1 MNDTIVAAYCL
12 FDDILRAFGLRNDPQ
27 CRLVDAEIMTIALV
41 AARFYGGNY
50 TNSLHFLIEH
60 RYLAS
65 ISLSRFIRRL
75 HRIRDWFLTIMRV
88 LGQYWSTINADST
101 YIIDSFP
108 IPCCDN
114 IRIRRSRR
122 YRGEVYRGYIAS
134 KKRYFYGIR
143 IHLMCTAD
151 GKPIDVFLAPGSY
164 SDTSEMQNYH
174 WNLPAGSW
182 VIGDKAYTHYAF
194 EDELVQHD
202 IHLMPL
208 RKSNLKRKLESYQT
222 YFRSI
227 TRKTIETVG
236 SSITRRF
243 PKTIHAVTAAGF
255 ELKVVLFV
263 CAYAIDCV

>member
-12 FDDILRAFGLRNDPQ
+12 IDDILHAFGHRNDPQ

-50 TNSLHFLIEH
+50 TNALKFLIEH

-75 HRIRDWFLTIMRV
+75 HRIKAWFLTIMRV
-88 LGQYWSTINADST
+88 LGDYWMQINAEST
-101 YIIDSFP
+101 YTIDSFP
-108 IPCCDN
+108 IPSCDN

-143 IHLMCTAD
+143 IHLMSTAD
-151 GKPIDVFLAPGSY
+151 GKPVDVFLAPGSY
-164 SDTSEMQNYH
+164 SDTSEMQEYH
-174 WNLPAGSW
+174 WDMPAGSW
-182 VIGDKAYTHYAF
+182 IIGDKAYTNYAF
-194 EDELVQHD
+194 EDELIEHD

-208 RKSNLKRKLESYQT
+208 RKSNLKRKLQPYQE
-222 YFRSI
+222 YFRNTTRKMIETTGSMI
-227 TRKTIETVG
+227 TRLL
-236 SSITRRF
+236 
-243 PKTIHAVTAAGF
+243 PKSIHAVTAVGF
-255 ELKVVLFV
+255 ELKVILFV